1 MADSV
6 FVCCSSSISAELTL
20 LQLRHVSFVRYLK
33 QLYRPHRLTD
43 TEKDTIIDPHAVY
56 NAEILTYFKSSK
68 TRNVGHARKSG
79 RRRRRSQSV
88 WKNGA
93 RQFHWSIW
101 MTDSCVTISMLQCLQ
116 SVVLWTTVFT

>member
-6 FVCCSSSISAELTL
+6 FVCYSSSISAEL
-20 LQLRHVSFVRYLK
+20 RHISFVRYLK

-43 TEKDTIIDPHAVY
+43 TEKDKIIDPHTVY

-79 RRRRRSQSV
+79 RRRRR
-88 WKNGA
+88 G
-93 RQFHWSIW
+93 
-101 MTDSCVTISMLQCLQ
+101 
-116 SVVLWTTVFT
+116 